1 MPDEDRE
8 EPIEPIDE
16 PTDEP
21 SEDAGDEPEDSD
33 VASAF
38 SRMLAALRERAE
50 AGPAAVRWLAA
61 WQPLV
66 AALQSLGVTVG
77 KLIWRARQA
86 QMSDQPNGDDS
97 PLIDDE
103 AREEI
108 DARLRALREAFPDAS
123 EIFFGVD
130 EIDRLIGETLE
141 NAQAREAVV
150 SFARLIEARVS
161 AVIAQ
166 LVEWG
171 LAGDG
176 PDLSLE
182 RLEGFVRGLEALLQE
197 VLDRWVLPRLF
208 DDLDGDK

>member
-1 MPDEDRE
+1 MPDEDQE

-38 SRMLAALRERAE
+38 GRMLGALRERAE

-66 AALQSLGVTVG
+66 AALHSLGVTVG

-86 QMSDQPNGDDS
+86 HISDRAHGDDR

-103 AREEI
+103 ARDEI
-108 DARLRALREAFPDAS
+108 DARFRALREAFPDAA
-123 EIFFGVD
+123 ELFFGVD

-141 NAQAREAVV
+141 NPKARETVT

-161 AVIAQ
+161 AVSAR
-166 LVEWG
+166 LVGWG
-171 LAGDG
+171 LAEEG
-176 PDLSLE
+176 PELSLE

-208 DDLDGDK
+208 EDLDGDK

>member
-1 MPDEDRE
+1 MPDEDQE
-8 EPIEPIDE
+8 QPIEPIDE
-16 PTDEP
+16 TSD
-21 SEDAGDEPEDSD
+21 DAGEDTGDESEDSD

-38 SRMLAALRERAE
+38 SRMLGALRERAE
-50 AGPAAVRWLAA
+50 AGPAAVRWLSS

-66 AALQSLGVTVG
+66 AALQSLGMTVG

-86 QMSDQPNGDDS
+86 HTSDQSTGDDS

-103 AREEI
+103 ARDEI
-108 DARLRALREAFPDAS
+108 DARFRALREAFPDAS

-141 NAQAREAVV
+141 NPTAREAVM
-150 SFARLIEARVS
+150 SFARLVEARIS

-171 LAGDG
+171 LADDG

-208 DDLDGDK
+208 EDFDGDK